1 MANEELI
8 YRITRAVYGRLGAG
22 ADERTVEGLVTD
34 IYRAIEPVA
43 VAASGTTRAESG
55 RAGDGLQSDAGAVPL
70 SAATASREEGSAER
84 MVISVF
90 GVDRPGIVAAVAQ
103 ILAEAECSIA
113 DINQTVVQGKFAMVL
128 IANSARARQSAAE
141 LKERF
146 RREGERL
153 GVRIYAQREDLFNA
167 MHRI

>member
-8 YRITRAVYGRLGAG
+8 YSITRAVYGRLGAG
-22 ADERTVEGLVTD
+22 ADEQAVEQLVTD
-34 IYRAIEPVA
+34 VYRAIEPLIA
-43 VAASGTTRAESG
+43 NKDKA
-55 RAGDGLQSDAGAVPL
+55 DGNRLNANEGARGGG
-70 SAATASREEGSAER
+70 ANAREREAREEGSAQR
-84 MVISVF
+84 LVVSVF
-90 GVDRPGIVAAVAQ
+90 GVDRPGIVAAVSQ
-103 ILAEAECSIA
+103 ILAESECSIA

-128 IANSARARQSAAE
+128 IANASRSKESAAA

-146 RREGERL
+146 RLEGERL

>member
-8 YRITRAVYGRLGAG
+8 YSITRAVYGRLGAG
-22 ADERTVEGLVTD
+22 ADEQTVEQLVTD
-34 IYRAIEPVA
+34 VYRAIEPIIA
-43 VAASGTTRAESG
+43 NKDGADGNRLNANEKTRGGAAGT
-55 RAGDGLQSDAGAVPL
+55 
-70 SAATASREEGSAER
+70 SARERESREEGSAQR
-84 MVISVF
+84 LIVSVF

-103 ILAEAECSIA
+103 TLAESECSIA

-128 IANSARARQSAAE
+128 IADASRSKESAAA

-146 RREGERL
+146 RLEGERL

>member
-8 YRITRAVYGRLGAG
+8 YSITRAVYGRLGAG
-22 ADERTVEGLVTD
+22 ADEHTVEQLVTD
-34 IYRAIEPVA
+34 VYRAIEPLIANKDKAGGNRLNADDGARGV
-43 VAASGTTRAESG
+43 GT
-55 RAGDGLQSDAGAVPL
+55 
-70 SAATASREEGSAER
+70 SAREREAREEGSAQR
-84 MVISVF
+84 LVVSVF

-103 ILAEAECSIA
+103 VLAESECSIA

-128 IANSARARQSAAE
+128 IADASRSKQSAAA

-146 RREGERL
+146 RLEGERL

>member
-8 YRITRAVYGRLGAG
+8 YRITRAVYGQLGARV
-22 ADERTVEGLVTD
+22 DEQTVEQLVAEV
-34 IYRAIEPVA
+34 YRAVEPVMESNGSSA
-43 VAASGTTRAESG
+43 VASEVSESG
-55 RAGDGLQSDAGAVPL
+55 RT
-70 SAATASREEGSAER
+70 SAREREARAEGSAQR
-84 MVISVF
+84 LVISVF
-90 GVDRPGIVAAVAQ
+90 GVDRPGIVAAVSQ
-103 ILAEAECSIA
+103 VLAEAECSII

-128 IANSARARQSAAE
+128 IANMEQARESAAA

-146 RREGERL
+146 RKEGERL